1 MTNNLAKSFNQ
12 NTNSIS
18 HLHLSFSMCWGQPL
32 ISITIREK
40 ISSSLLLINFKSWI
54 KVCYIFVLYY
64 YFSNCTFYYV
74 SIIPIDLFIYLLI
87 YFFNLRLYVVNT
99 ISFLLQLR
107 SITSNN
113 GVVILIWSYGLLF
126 VYNFWVKE
134 KKGEITV
141 SNGKWRQRSLT
152 WLLSSLLQNLS
163 FSHWHKHFEFFVSGL
178 WSRGRRYYINSKP
191 NLVSPTSLFQTATIF
206 ISKPIS
212 QPALSQESYRLLSPF
227 STIPSSS
234 SWMLWS
240 STFMEFPTPT
250 PTPRL
255 LNRSISYD
263 FVLTMLL
270 LLFNFG
276 LNRLAEI

>member
-1 MTNNLAKSFNQ
+1 
-12 NTNSIS
+12 
-18 HLHLSFSMCWGQPL
+18 MCWGQPL

-54 KVCYIFVLYY
+54 KICYIFVLYY

-163 FSHWHKHFEFFVSGL
+163 FSHWHTNILNSSFQDYGAEAEDITSIQSPISSPQL
-178 WSRGRRYYINSKP
+178 RYSKP
-191 NLVSPTSLFQTATIF
+191 L
-206 ISKPIS
+206 
-212 QPALSQESYRLLSPF
+212 R
-227 STIPSSS
+227 SSS
-234 SWMLWS
+234 QNPSLSLHFLRNRTDYSHHSPRYQVRRLECFGARRSWS
-240 STFMEFPTPT
+240 F
-250 PTPRL
+250 L
-255 LNRSISYD
+255 LQLQLPGY
-263 FVLTMLL
+263 
-270 LLFNFG
+270 
-276 LNRLAEI
+276 